1 MVVSIKRRQIT
12 NFSNKMFGVLLGL
25 AHIALVT
32 GAEWRNFIEV
42 SVPED
47 KHEGYIVYNGLPR
60 PAKGKK
66 YSLVY
71 AQGADSLEKVAL
83 FEVSASGLVTAVQ
96 PLSFDK
102 GRPNRFDLTIVLRS
116 MKESDGG
123 MVTTLR
129 VSVQDIINF
138 PPLFAFNSY
147 NGYIKESAPENTVVM
162 GLENCYAEDRDSS
175 GVKTYKIIKG
185 NERGYFT
192 AEKDDIGGK
201 SFLVLSNSDS
211 KPNKEVVYF
220 AMFGSGLPFF
230 QVDEGTGLVKTAAL
244 IDREKQWFYD
254 LLIQAR
260 TKGNLKRYS
269 HIYLMINIRGVD
281 DVFPDFVKPVYNASV
296 PEGSPEGT
304 FVTVIHA
311 VDKDNPSVT
320 YENMNLFTEFEME
333 RDTGVIR
340 TKRVL
345 DRVTGDKEFLLY
357 VNAIDGGGK
366 SSEAVVNVKVI
377 SAQNSVPKF
386 TR

>member
-25 AHIALVT
+25 ANIALVT

-71 AQGADSLEKVAL
+71 AQRADSLEKVAL
-83 FEVSASGLVTAVQ
+83 FKVSASGLVTAVQ

-129 VSVQDIINF
+129 VSVQDVNNF

-201 SFLVLSNSDS
+201 SFLVLKATARLIRRDKDVNFLTLTVEAEDMGNPPLTGSTTIGITILEVNDRTSRFDKSEYRRQISDDTPTMTAVL
-211 KPNKEVVYF
+211 KVI
-220 AMFGSGLPFF
+220 A
-230 QVDEGTGLVKTAAL
+230 VDEDEGISGEVYYYFHTVSSFFA
-244 IDREKQWFYD
+244 
-254 LLIQAR
+254 
-260 TKGNLKRYS
+260 
-269 HIYLMINIRGVD
+269 INA
-281 DVFPDFVKPVYNASV
+281 F
-296 PEGSPEGT
+296 
-304 FVTVIHA
+304 
-311 VDKDNPSVT
+311 
-320 YENMNLFTEFEME
+320 
-333 RDTGVIR
+333 TGVITLVHELDYGR
-340 TKRVL
+340 ITQESFKLIEGIPVNNRQHLLLSLSLKMYQTIPPWRLQTPTKRTPRHFSHIPHIIL
-345 DRVTGDKEFLLY
+345 QYT
-357 VNAIDGGGK
+357 NH
-366 SSEAVVNVKVI
+366 S
-377 SAQNSVPKF
+377 P
-386 TR
+386 